1 MKKQYVIIISC
12 IVALLFV
19 FTPLNILA
27 TSQEFPQTSEY
38 DISYPL
44 ENKNEYLDF
53 EGAVGDP
60 PYLPF
65 PGEIIDNAPMFQNFS
80 IPERESFHHDI
91 SVQFQDD
98 SIIEILLKLNES
110 LYLEYLEDLVDF
122 GPRVTGSSACEQA
135 GEYIYSQFE
144 SMGLQVRYHYWSYGG
159 YSGKNIEGT
168 LEGINESSDEIYI
181 ISAHYDSVTG
191 SPGADD
197 DGSGTAAV
205 LAAADLISK
214 YDTNHTVRF
223 VAFSGEEQGLLGSHE
238 YAAEAYANG
247 DNIIGVLNGDMI
259 GFALTASDGNNIRIY
274 ENSESHWITE
284 ITYEISNLY
293 EEYIELNIVPSGFSG
308 GSDHYSFWQIG
319 YNAILYHE
327 YNFNDFYHSPQDIIE
342 NMNISY
348 AIKSSK
354 LMVSTL
360 ATLAQSMIPSKPPN
374 QPIITGPTT
383 GLEGEE
389 YEYIFTT
396 IDPEGNDVYYYIE
409 WGDNTNSSW
418 LGPYNSGESGE
429 AFHKWSEPGDYN
441 IRVQAMDIY
450 GKVSN
455 WSTPISI
462 HILYP
467 PLLDITRIIGGL
479 FKADVIIQN
488 RGEINATNVSWTISF
503 DGGAFIG
510 KETSGITTVSAG
522 KGISIYSN
530 LILGFGP
537 TRIKVKVS
545 TPESSDVY
553 EIGGYVLLFYLK
565 VNPGGGF

>member
-27 TSQEFPQTSEY
+27 ISQEFPQTSEY

-44 ENKNEYLDF
+44 ENKNGYLDF

-293 EEYIELNIVPSGFSG
+293 DEYIKLNIVPSGFSG

-354 LMVSTL
+354 LMASTL